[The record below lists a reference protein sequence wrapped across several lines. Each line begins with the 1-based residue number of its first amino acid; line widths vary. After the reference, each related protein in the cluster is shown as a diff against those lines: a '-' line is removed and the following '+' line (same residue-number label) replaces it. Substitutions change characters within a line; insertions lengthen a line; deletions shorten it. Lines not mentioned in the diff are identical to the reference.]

1 MTLSDII
8 KQLPGSVQIKQS
20 TVQILKRRDQR
31 EDMRDEEFIEWWQ
44 RKHGLKY
51 PIEIIREVKE

>member
-1 MTLSDII
+1 MTLAEII

-20 TVQILKRRDQR
+20 TVAILKRREQR
-31 EDMRDEEFIEWWQ
+31 EDMFDDEFIEWWQ

-51 PIEIIREVKE
+51 PIEIIRG